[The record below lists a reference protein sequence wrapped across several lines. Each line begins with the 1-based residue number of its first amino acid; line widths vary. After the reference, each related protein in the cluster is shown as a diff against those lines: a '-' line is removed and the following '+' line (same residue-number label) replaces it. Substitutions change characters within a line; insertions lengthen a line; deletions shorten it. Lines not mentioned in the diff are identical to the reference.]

1 MNENDLNE
9 FMNKQNKINNDLK
22 MLYKNQQQNYNIL
35 KDIIIKYSRNQ
46 ENINLNIFNN
56 IKRVIKAQDEINNN
70 LRNDLIELKD
80 IIIIDLKNDI
90 KDLKKKNK
98 YLEYKI
104 NKNTNNIYYI
114 FIGIF
119 IILLL

>member
-98 YLEYKI
+98 DFEEI
-104 NKNTNNIYYI
+104 TNNIYYI

>member
-98 YLEYKI
+98 DLEYKI
-104 NKNTNNIYYI
+104 NENTNNIYYI

>member
-1 MNENDLNE
+1 
-9 FMNKQNKINNDLK
+9 
-22 MLYKNQQQNYNIL
+22 MLYKNQQQKYNIL

-56 IKRVIKAQDEINNN
+56 IKRVIKAQDVINNDII
-70 LRNDLIELKD
+70 NDIIKLKD
-80 IIIIDLKNDI
+80 IIINDI
-90 KDLKKKNK
+90 KDLKEKNK
-98 YLEYKI
+98 ELEDKI
-104 NKNTNNIYYI
+104 NENTNNIYYI

>member
-1 MNENDLNE
+1 MNENE

-98 YLEYKI
+98 DLEYKI
-104 NKNTNNIYYI
+104 NENTNNIYYI
-114 FIGIF
+114 CIGIF

>member
-70 LRNDLIELKD
+70 LRNNLIELKD

-98 YLEYKI
+98 DFEEI
-104 NKNTNNIYYI
+104 TNNIYYI

>member
-98 YLEYKI
+98 DLEYKI

>member
-1 MNENDLNE
+1 MNENVLNE

-90 KDLKKKNK
+90 NNLKEKNK
-98 YLEYKI
+98 DLEYKI
-104 NKNTNNIYYI
+104 NENTNNIYYI